1 MKRFEQI
8 HYLSWDHRNTLLE
21 AFNIQ
26 KYIDTLSDK
35 EISQKRIEAINHYE
49 KDLLPHFRAE
59 EECLL
64 PRMILNQNVNSDL
77 IRKTLDDHI
86 LIHSLF
92 LLLKKENSD
101 FQKIKSILKEIA
113 KALNEHIRFE
123 ERELFEHSQAI
134 LSIDDFNEIQKEI
147 FARYGNKYETGSCQ
161 LPEV

>member
-8 HYLSWDHRNTLLE
+8 YYLSWDHQSTLME
-21 AFNIQ
+21 AFKIQ
-26 KYIDTLSDK
+26 KYVDTFSNEELM
-35 EISQKRIEAINHYE
+35 QKRQDMIEHYE
-49 KDLLPHFRAE
+49 NDLLLHFRTE

-64 PRMILNQNVNSDL
+64 PRMILKQNVNFEL

-92 LLLKKENSD
+92 YLLKKENSEH
-101 FQKIKSILKEIA
+101 QKIKSILKEIA

-123 ERELFEHSQAI
+123 ERELFEHSQSI
-134 LSIDDFNEIQKEI
+134 LSIDEFNEIQEEV
-147 FARYGNKYETGSCQ
+147 FSRYGEKYKSSSCQ